1 MTSKHPLLSSNDY
14 FNGLNVHRCN
24 DWQAPLQAICII
36 KYSTTEEIEKLLH
49 VAFNS
54 QTVQEV
60 EEAIDAL
67 GLESIPF
74 PEIHARKGKK
84 HKSTIVKKASPHGNE
99 FEGIC
104 PIASTAQALHYVGRI
119 KKGRK
124 MSCPLNKDRVLQYMS
139 TMAKSRQRFFAT
151 HNDITVAS
159 DTEI

>member
-1 MTSKHPLLSSNDY
+1 MQEKEKNTNLRLL
-14 FNGLNVHRCN
+14 
-24 DWQAPLQAICII
+24 
-36 KYSTTEEIEKLLH
+36 
-49 VAFNS
+49 
-54 QTVQEV
+54 
-60 EEAIDAL
+60 
-67 GLESIPF
+67 
-74 PEIHARKGKK
+74 KK
-84 HKSTIVKKASPHGNE
+84 QVLMANE

>member
-1 MTSKHPLLSSNDY
+1 MTSKHPLLTSNYY

-74 PEIHARKGKK
+74 PEIHARTGKNTNLRLLK
-84 HKSTIVKKASPHGNE
+84 KQVLMATNLRVSARLLQLHRHCTMLAELKKAG
-99 FEGIC
+99 
-104 PIASTAQALHYVGRI
+104 
-119 KKGRK
+119 K
-124 MSCPLNKDRVLQYMS
+124 
-139 TMAKSRQRFFAT
+139 
-151 HNDITVAS
+151 
-159 DTEI
+159 